1 MADGSETRPASL
13 AELFP
18 ILRQIRIRAGLTQ
31 KQVAQ
36 ATGAG
41 GRHGRK
47 LIARLEAGHA
57 PNPSARLVL
66 DYLRACGATSAD
78 LRDFLDG
85 YLSVRLSAPERPQ
98 RGPARA
104 LEGTVPAWGL
114 SPKPEDAATIA
125 LRKEAAWWN
134 LRKVIEHV
142 LHRELNG
149 LGAGPMSKE
158 RKLAADF
165 GRKVFRILYQTR
177 QARPALRAL
186 SDRGRRGQR
195 RLGRCRAWAER
206 KALPHEDLDHLHQT
220 MTALFD
226 DMAAKDELDW
236 LPPAD
241 DAKHLMLLRPRHRLQ
256 TDFDMCRDE
265 YLTRMAQEQ
274 EAREAARKPV
284 IEAAMNLLKS
294 AGLSGSAL
302 GNYLIFITAF
312 LNVAESTQPGS
323 PQRAQRIE
331 EMIHAIE
338 RPYIDQS
345 LLHRLAELVLS
356 LRTQQP

>member
-1 MADGSETRPASL
+1 MANGGETGSASL

-18 ILRQIRIRAGLTQ
+18 LLRQIRLRAGLTQ

-41 GRHGRK
+41 GRHGHK

-66 DYLRACGATSAD
+66 DYLRACGATSTD
-78 LRDFLDG
+78 IREFLDG

-98 RGPARA
+98 RGPRRK
-104 LEGTVPAWGL
+104 GTVPARGL
-114 SPKPEDAATIA
+114 SPEPEDAATIA

-134 LRKVIEHV
+134 LRKVIEIV

-158 RKLAADF
+158 RKHAADF

-177 QARPALRAL
+177 QTRPTLRE
-186 SDRGRRGQR
+186 R

-206 KALPHEDLDHLHQT
+206 KALPHDALDHLLRT
-220 MTALFD
+220 MTELFD

-256 TDFDMCRDE
+256 TDYDMCRDE
-265 YLTRMAQEQ
+265 YLERMAREQ
-274 EAREAARKPV
+274 EAREAARRPV

-302 GNYLIFITAF
+302 GNYTIFITAF
-312 LNVAESTQPGS
+312 LNVAESTPPGS
-323 PQRAQRIE
+323 PQRAQLVE
-331 EMIHAIE
+331 EKIHSLE

-345 LLHRLAELVLS
+345 LLRRLAELVLP
-356 LRTQQP
+356 LRDQRT

>member
-1 MADGSETRPASL
+1 MADSSETRSASL

-41 GRHGRK
+41 GRHGHK

-66 DYLRACGATSAD
+66 DYLRACGATSTD
-78 LRDFLDG
+78 IREFLDG

-98 RGPARA
+98 RGPRRK
-104 LEGTVPAWGL
+104 GTVPARGL
-114 SPKPEDAATIA
+114 SPEPEDAATIA

-142 LHRELNG
+142 LHHELNG
-149 LGAGPMSKE
+149 LGASPMSKE

-177 QARPALRAL
+177 QTRPALRE
-186 SDRGRRGQR
+186 RRIE
-195 RLGRCRAWAER
+195 RCRAWAER
-206 KALPHEDLDHLHQT
+206 KALAPDVLDYLYKA
-220 MTALFD
+220 MDALFA

-265 YLTRMAQEQ
+265 YLARMAREQ

-302 GNYLIFITAF
+302 GNYVIFITAF

-323 PQRAQRIE
+323 PQRTQRIE

-345 LLHRLAELVLS
+345 LLRRLAELVTS
-356 LRTQQP
+356 LRNQQP

>member
-1 MADGSETRPASL
+1 MADGSETRSASL
-13 AELFP
+13 AGLFP

-41 GRHGRK
+41 GRHGHK

-66 DYLRACGATSAD
+66 DYLRACGATSTD
-78 LRDFLDG
+78 IREFLDG
-85 YLSVRLSAPERPQ
+85 YLSVRLSAPERRQ

-104 LEGTVPAWGL
+104 LAGGPRAAEPQ
-114 SPKPEDAATIA
+114 PEDAATLT

-134 LRKVIEHV
+134 LRKVIEIV
-142 LHRELNG
+142 LHRELDG
-149 LGAGPMSKE
+149 IRAGPMSKE
-158 RKLAADF
+158 RKLTADF

-177 QARPALRAL
+177 QARPALRE
-186 SDRGRRGQR
+186 R

-206 KALPHEDLDHLHQT
+206 KALPHEALDHLLRT

-241 DAKHLMLLRPRHRLQ
+241 DAKHLLLLRPRHRLA
-256 TDFDMCRDE
+256 TDYDMCRDE
-265 YLTRMAQEQ
+265 YLERMAREQ

-302 GNYLIFITAF
+302 GNYLVFITAF

-331 EMIHAIE
+331 EIIHAIE
-338 RPYIDQS
+338 RPYLDQS
-345 LLHRLAELVLS
+345 LLRRLAQLVLT
-356 LRTQQP
+356 LRDGKA

>member
-1 MADGSETRPASL
+1 MADGSETRSTSL
-13 AELFP
+13 AGLFP
-18 ILRQIRIRAGLTQ
+18 ILRQIRIRAGVTQ

-41 GRHGRK
+41 GRHGHK
-47 LIARLEAGHA
+47 LIARLEAGHVS
-57 PNPSARLVL
+57 NPSARLVL
-66 DYLRACGATSAD
+66 DYLRACGATSTD
-78 LRDFLDG
+78 IQGFLDG

-104 LEGTVPAWGL
+104 LARGPRVPK
-114 SPKPEDAATIA
+114 PQPEDAATLA

-134 LRKVIEHV
+134 LRKVIEIV

-149 LGAGPMSKE
+149 LGANPMSKE
-158 RKLAADF
+158 RKHAADF

-177 QARPALRAL
+177 QARPALRE
-186 SDRGRRGQR
+186 R

-206 KALPHEDLDHLHQT
+206 KALPHEALDHLLRT

-256 TDFDMCRDE
+256 TDYDMCRDE
-265 YLTRMAQEQ
+265 YLERMAREQ

-294 AGLSGSAL
+294 AGLSGGAL

-323 PQRAQRIE
+323 PQRTQRIE
-331 EMIHAIE
+331 EVIHSME

-345 LLHRLAELVLS
+345 LLRRLAELVLP
-356 LRTQQP
+356 LRDGRA

>member
-1 MADGSETRPASL
+1 MADSSETKSASL

-41 GRHGRK
+41 GRHGHK

-66 DYLRACGATSAD
+66 DYLRACGATSTD
-78 LRDFLDG
+78 IREFLDG

-104 LEGTVPAWGL
+104 LAGGLRVPR
-114 SPKPEDAATIA
+114 PKLEDAATLA

-142 LHRELNG
+142 LHHELNG
-149 LGAGPMSKE
+149 LGASPMSKE

-177 QARPALRAL
+177 QTRPALRE
-186 SDRGRRGQR
+186 R
-195 RLGRCRAWAER
+195 RLGRCRAWTER
-206 KALPHEDLDHLHQT
+206 KALPHEALDHLFRT
-220 MTALFD
+220 MTTLFD
-226 DMAAKDELDW
+226 DMAEKDELDW

-256 TDFDMCRDE
+256 TDYDMCRDE
-265 YLTRMAQEQ
+265 YLERMAREQ

-294 AGLSGSAL
+294 AGLSGGAL

-338 RPYIDQS
+338 RPYIDKS
-345 LLHRLAELVLS
+345 MLHRLAELVMS
-356 LRTQQP
+356 LRAQQP

>member
-1 MADGSETRPASL
+1 MADGSETMSASL
-13 AELFP
+13 AGLFP
-18 ILRQIRIRAGLTQ
+18 ILRQVRIRAGLTQ

-41 GRHGRK
+41 GRHGHK
-47 LIARLEAGHA
+47 LIARLEAGHI

-66 DYLRACGATSAD
+66 DYLRACGATSTD
-78 LRDFLDG
+78 LREFLDG

-98 RGPARA
+98 RGPR
-104 LEGTVPAWGL
+104 V
-114 SPKPEDAATIA
+114 PKPQMEDAATLA

-149 LGAGPMSKE
+149 LGAIPMSKE
-158 RKLAADF
+158 RKHAADF

-177 QARPALRAL
+177 QTRPALRE
-186 SDRGRRGQR
+186 R
-195 RLGRCRAWAER
+195 RLGRCRAWAKR
-206 KALPHEDLDHLHQT
+206 KALPPEAIDDLLRT

-241 DAKHLMLLRPRHRLQ
+241 DAKQLMLLEPRQRLE
-256 TDFDMCRDE
+256 TDYDMCRNE
-265 YLTRMAQEQ
+265 YLAGMAREQ

-294 AGLSGSAL
+294 AGLSGGAL

-331 EMIHAIE
+331 EVIHSME

-345 LLHRLAELVLS
+345 LLHRLAELVML
-356 LRTQQP
+356 LRAQQP

>member
-13 AELFP
+13 AGLFP

-41 GRHGRK
+41 GRHGHK
-47 LIARLEAGHA
+47 LIARLEAGRVS
-57 PNPSARLVL
+57 NPSARLVL

-78 LRDFLDG
+78 LREFLDG

-98 RGPARA
+98 RGPRRK
-104 LEGTVPAWGL
+104 GTVPARGL
-114 SPKPEDAATIA
+114 SPEPEDAATIA

-142 LHRELNG
+142 LHHELNG
-149 LGAGPMSKE
+149 LGSRPMSKE
-158 RKLAADF
+158 RKHAADF

-177 QARPALRAL
+177 QARPALRE
-186 SDRGRRGQR
+186 R

-206 KALPHEDLDHLHQT
+206 KALPHDVLDHLHRT

-226 DMAAKDELDW
+226 DMAAEDELDW

-256 TDFDMCRDE
+256 TDYDMCRDE
-265 YLTRMAQEQ
+265 YLERMAREQ
-274 EAREAARKPV
+274 AAREAARKPV

-323 PQRAQRIE
+323 PHRAQRIE
-331 EMIHAIE
+331 EVIHSME

-345 LLHRLAELVLS
+345 VLHRLAELVLS
-356 LRTQQP
+356 LRAQQP